1 MPYFVGFL
9 DHISIMGCESRLV
22 WRNFCSESQ
31 VSQSLAGL
39 ESGSTGS
46 GDLDLLFRLRVAADA
61 GGTLPDFCRE
71 KRACH
76 SRLVKTSN
84 VMLLFYTTSEVYTNF
99 GMVSKQETA

>member
-9 DHISIMGCESRLV
+9 DHISIMGCENRLV

-46 GDLDLLFRLRVAADA
+46 GDLDLLFRLRDAAVA
-61 GGTLPDFCRE
+61 GGTLHDFCR
-71 KRACH
+71 KKGFDILA
-76 SRLVKTSN
+76 
-84 VMLLFYTTSEVYTNF
+84 YP
-99 GMVSKQETA
+99 